1 MRRAGGLSAVLPEA
15 DLLLRSESGVPA
27 RTMDPFS
34 ERLMEPADIRSVGSS
49 LADLEDAVGAL
60 GPIAG
65 APSGNKGGSQGG
77 VVEVDRDC
85 VVQRAAQTCRRHR
98 PAIGPQSHRATSVSI
113 EAIPEGRGGTPTLIR
128 TGKRRSV
135 SLIARRAAII
145 MQPHEYPIG
154 LGAEDVGSGVPG
166 NLGH

>member
-1 MRRAGGLSAVLPEA
+1 MN
-15 DLLLRSESGVPA
+15 
-27 RTMDPFS
+27 PFS
-34 ERLMEPADIRSVGSS
+34 RRLMEASRYARRRLI
-49 LADLEDAVGAL
+49 LADLEGAVGVL
-60 GPIAG
+60 DSIAG
-65 APSGNKGGSQGG
+65 APSDNKGGSHGG
-77 VVEVDRDC
+77 VVEVDRDR
-85 VVQRAAQTCRRHR
+85 VVQRAAQTCWRHR
-98 PAIGPQSHRATSVSI
+98 PAIGPAIRIEPRLYLI

-154 LGAEDVGSGVPG
+154 LGAEDVASGAPG